1 MTVPSFSLFKDGHKD
16 ITITQRDIREIQVA
30 KGAIQAG
37 IEILKK
43 ELGIKTESIS
53 EILLAGAFGNYIKKE
68 SALRIGL
75 IPSMGLER
83 VRSIGNAAFVGS
95 KMALCSK
102 DAIRE
107 AIEIAKNTEQIELS
121 GRPDFQEEFANAMS
135 FPVTNS
141 DLQYSRVSA

>member
-1 MTVPSFSLFKDGHKD
+1 M
-16 ITITQRDIREIQVA
+16 A
-30 KGAIQAG
+30 KGAIHAG

-75 IPSMGLER
+75 IPSVGLEK

-107 AIEIAKNTEQIELS
+107 SIEIARNVEQIELS
-121 GRPDFQEEFANAMS
+121 GRPDFQEEFANAML
-135 FPVTNS
+135 FPIQNS
-141 DLQYSRVSA
+141 DIMVAKI